1 MNNELGALIA
11 SEIASAED
19 DLNRMRSSALN
30 LVGVSGGL
38 VTLMTGVVAVA
49 GRQQT
54 ATLRSWGPRAVLI
67 AGLLSYVAAGIVAL
81 RVNRP
86 ADVEMANPTEL
97 ERFARDNWDD
107 EGWDQQV
114 AIVNAKYLTSLRSVN
129 EDVAKGYAAS
139 IGLTIAGIAFTV
151 IVAGS
156 LLLST

>member
-1 MNNELGALIA
+1 VSNELGALIA
-11 SEIASAED
+11 SDIASAED
-19 DLNRMRSSALN
+19 DLARMRSSALN

-38 VTLMTGVVAVA
+38 VTLTTGVVAVA
-49 GRQQT
+49 GRAQT
-54 ATLRSWGPRAVLI
+54 ETLRSWGPRGVLI

-86 ADVEMANPTEL
+86 ADLEMADATEL
-97 ERFARDNWDD
+97 ERFARANWDD

-114 AIVNAKYLTSLRSVN
+114 AIVRAKYLARLRSVN
-129 EDVAKGYAAS
+129 EEVAKGYAAS

-151 IVAGS
+151 IVAAS